1 MKVHE
6 YQAKSVFSRFGIP
19 VPRGSVA
26 SSPAEARDAAQELG
40 GRAVVKAQVHAG
52 GRGKG
57 GGIKVVGTAEEAE
70 KAAASLLGQRLV
82 TPQTGPQG
90 VPVGKVL
97 VEEAA
102 ELSRELY
109 LGLTIDG
116 AFGGPV
122 MIASESGGMEIEEVA
137 ARDPDKIL
145 KEKVDPLVGFQPFQ
159 GRRLAY
165 ALNLEP
171 KLVRAASQ
179 IMVDLYRMFVENDCS
194 LVEINPLAVTTDGR
208 IVALDAKLSFDD
220 DAIFRHPD
228 LNELRDAS
236 QDDPFEA
243 LAQEYQVSYV
253 KLHGEVGCLV
263 NGAGLAMATMDVI
276 QYAGSK
282 PANFLDV
289 GGTADEKRIAQAFGI
304 MLSDP
309 QVTNILVNVFGGILR
324 CDIVARGIVLAYGE
338 KGAKVPLLVRMQ
350 GTNME
355 EGREIL
361 RGSGLNATF
370 ADSLAEVAEKMSEG
384 LGR

>member
-253 KLHGEVGCLV
+253 KLDGEVGCLV

>member
-220 DAIFRHPD
+220 DTIFRHPD

-253 KLHGEVGCLV
+253 KLDGEVGCLV

>member
-6 YQAKSVFSRFGIP
+6 YQAKSVFFRFGIP

-253 KLHGEVGCLV
+253 KLDGEVGCLV

>member
-208 IVALDAKLSFDD
+208 IVVLDAKLSFDD
-220 DAIFRHPD
+220 DTIFRHPD

-253 KLHGEVGCLV
+253 KLDGEVGCLV